1 MAGKRTAI
9 VTGASQGIGAAVVQ
23 AFLDRG
29 YSVVA
34 TSRGIS
40 KANFAPSPHLA
51 LVDGDIGQAAT
62 ADNVAQT
69 AIGKFGSINHVV
81 NNAGIFAAKS
91 FTDYSIDEF
100 RRFVSTNLEGFIFI
114 TQLAVK
120 QMLSQGTGDSVTSI
134 TTSFVDNPIAGVP
147 ASIPMITKGGLDAV
161 TRSLAIEYA
170 KNNIRFNA
178 VAPGQVDT
186 PLHKNS
192 PKALLKTLSPMGTIS
207 HAKDIA
213 EAVVYL
219 TEARHVTGEVLHV
232 DGGAH
237 VGKW

>member
-29 YSVVA
+29 YNVVA

-81 NNAGIFAAKS
+81 NNAS
-91 FTDYSIDEF
+91 QS
-100 RRFVSTNLEGFIFI
+100 S
-114 TQLAVK
+114 
-120 QMLSQGTGDSVTSI
+120 LSRTTAL
-134 TTSFVDNPIAGVP
+134 TSFVVSAPP
-147 ASIPMITKGGLDAV
+147 TWKG
-161 TRSLAIEYA
+161 S
-170 KNNIRFNA
+170 
-178 VAPGQVDT
+178 
-186 PLHKNS
+186 S
-192 PKALLKTLSPMGTIS
+192 S
-207 HAKDIA
+207 
-213 EAVVYL
+213 
-219 TEARHVTGEVLHV
+219 
-232 DGGAH
+232 
-237 VGKW
+237 